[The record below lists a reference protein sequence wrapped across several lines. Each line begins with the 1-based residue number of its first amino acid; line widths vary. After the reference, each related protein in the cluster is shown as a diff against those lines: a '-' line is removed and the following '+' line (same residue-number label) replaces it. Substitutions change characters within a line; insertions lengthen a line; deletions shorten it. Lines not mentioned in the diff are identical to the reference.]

1 MGRATAGGV
10 SLPQANLVQGRYS
23 VAQGSARFRLLVASV
38 SAAAFLLALPT
49 LAAAT
54 TVVNGN
60 FETGDLEGWTVVDE
74 PQPPTGT
81 WFAYR
86 AEEGFPPP
94 PQGEFA
100 AITDQGDPGAHF
112 LYQDVPI
119 VAGEPYLT
127 MTVYYDSDGPITV
140 PSPDSFEAGMA
151 GDGNQQY
158 RIDVMKPTA
167 PLESLDPADILAT
180 VFRTVDGDPPSRA
193 PRTVGVDLSALVGQT
208 VRLRLAEVDNLGPLH
223 AGVDSVATG
232 PLPPAPTPPAPA
244 PAPSNAF
251 TFGKLTLN
259 KKKGTA
265 RLKVTV
271 PGAGQIVAV
280 DAKKKGPKRI
290 RRTSFTATA
299 DGVAV
304 LPLKATK
311 AGKQTLQAKGKLKFK
326 LRVTFTPTGGT
337 AATQV
342 FSGRL
347 KLNLPPPR

>member
-1 MGRATAGGV
+1 M
-10 SLPQANLVQGRYS
+10 S
-23 VAQGSARFRLLVASV
+23 QGSVRFRLLVASI
-38 SAAAFLLALPT
+38 SAAAVLLALPA

-60 FETGDLEGWTVVDE
+60 FETGDLEGWALVDE

-86 AEEGFPPP
+86 AEDGAFQPP

-100 AITDQGDPGAHF
+100 AITDQGDPGTHF
-112 LYQDVPI
+112 LYQDIPI
-119 VAGEPYLT
+119 VAGQPYLT

-140 PSPDSFEAGMA
+140 PSPDTFDAGA
-151 GDGNQQY
+151 PGDGNQQY

-167 PLESLDPADILAT
+167 PLESLDPADIFAT
-180 VFRTVDGDPPSRA
+180 VFRTVDGAPPSGA
-193 PRTVGVDLSALVGQT
+193 PRTVGVDLSSLVGQT

-232 PLPPAPTPPAPA
+232 PLPPAPTPTTPAPA

-265 RLKVTV
+265 KLKVTV
-271 PGAGQIVAV
+271 PGAGQLVAI

-299 DGVAV
+299 GGVAA

-311 AGKQTLQAKGKLKFK
+311 AGKKTLQAKGKLGFK

-337 AATQV
+337 AATQA
-342 FSGRL
+342 FSGKL
-347 KLNLPPPR
+347 KLNLVPPR